1 MLTKADIE
9 QYFMAEKN
17 TGMLLLIIAAAA
29 VLLALICIVFLKSP
43 FYKGVAW
50 PLIVFGIIQAIVG
63 YALYARSD
71 RLRIDTVY
79 AYDMNPGKLRT
90 ETLPAAEK
98 ATKREIMYVTLA
110 CMMLTAGIL
119 IVWKNRTSF
128 SGAGYS
134 AAAFWAGIGL
144 ALILQAILLS
154 ATCYPAYKRGKAYT
168 AKLQEFTQGV

>member
-9 QYFMAEKN
+9 QYFIAEKN

-29 VLLALICIVFLKSP
+29 VLFGIVCIAFLKSP
-43 FYKGVAW
+43 FYKGAAW
-50 PLIVFGIIQAIVG
+50 PLLVLGIVQAVAG
-63 YALYARSD
+63 YTLYARSD

-79 AYDMNPGKLRT
+79 AYDMNPARLRT

-98 ATKREIMYVTLA
+98 ATKREIIYVTLGYI
-110 CMMLTAGIL
+110 MLAAGIL
-119 IVWKNRTSF
+119 IVWKNRASLADT
-128 SGAGYS
+128 GYS
-134 AAAFWAGIGL
+134 AATFGAGIGL

-154 ATCYPAYKRGKAYT
+154 AACYPAYKRGKAYT